1 MNTMASQITSLTIVY
16 STVYSDADQRKHQ
29 SSASPPFVRGIHW
42 WPVNSPHKRPVTR
55 KRFPFDDVIMST
67 SILPLSPLNIPSPL
81 SISTPSKRSLSSLYS
96 ISSTSLLS
104 TPSIISSPLSIP
116 PSVLPNSI
124 YTLPLGSLHS
134 PSQLHLYSPSPF
146 IHPFSP
152 SIPPLSSP
160 SLLHMY
166 SPSLF
171 YILSLLPLLAYP
183 SISSLHILPLFS
195 PNTAYTLHL
204 AVYILIVSYPSFL
217 PLYSPLYALYF
228 PSIPHPPPSILSL
241 VRPSMIS
248 PYLSSPIY
256 TLPFPSIY
264 TPLPLYSTFNIL
276 RPRQNGRHFA
286 DDSFKCS
293 SLNDNVW
300 ITIKHSLKLVPKGLI
315 NNIPTLVQIMAWRR
329 PGDKPLSEPMM
340 VRSPTHIC
348 VRVNS
353 TLQTMQYHRVTCQY

>member
-29 SSASPPFVRGIHW
+29 SSASLPFVRGIHW

-67 SILPLSPLNIPSPL
+67 SILPLSPLNILSPL

-134 PSQLHLYSPSPF
+134 PSQLHLYSPPPF

-152 SIPPLSSP
+152 SIPPLSSPSLLP

-228 PSIPHPPPSILSL
+228 PSIPHPLHLYSPSFAHLWSHPISLPPSILYL
-241 VRPSMIS
+241 FPPS
-248 PYLSSPIY
+248 
-256 TLPFPSIY
+256 
-264 TPLPLYSTFNIL
+264 TP
-276 RPRQNGRHFA
+276 
-286 DDSFKCS
+286 
-293 SLNDNVW
+293 
-300 ITIKHSLKLVPKGLI
+300 HSLSTPPLTYWGRDKMDAISQTTVSSAVHWMTMYELRL
-315 NNIPTLVQIMAWRR
+315 NIHW
-329 PGDKPLSEPMM
+329 S
-340 VRSPTHIC
+340 
-348 VRVNS
+348 
-353 TLQTMQYHRVTCQY
+353 